1 MEENKKVDR
10 APLDNKGE
18 PYLMQVEPNMNR
30 VNPPYLFLGMIAFLL
45 LWLAWNFITYDDDVV
60 REAYEKREA
69 ELTGITHGFEKIT
82 KDKSALGGNR

>member
-1 MEENKKVDR
+1 MEENDKR
-10 APLDNKGE
+10 EEPSLDDKAE
-18 PYLMQVEPNMNR
+18 PYLMQSKPGANR

-69 ELTGITHGFEKIT
+69 ELKGITHGFDKIT
-82 KDKSALGGNR
+82 KNKSALDGNR